1 MRKGG
6 GSFKLRK
13 LLIVGS
19 AYLVLVSLVLFPIGG
34 LFLSAFRIDKVD
46 KPSIWTF
53 SNFKLVFSNP
63 EFIKAMKVTVII
75 SSEAV
80 IMATILGVLLAWF
93 VARTD
98 IPYKKALE
106 PLNLLPF
113 YLSSLVGAL
122 SWEVLAAPRTGILN
136 QLVVEIF
143 GFSVPPFNIYS
154 ITGMGLVLGLYYT
167 PYVYLFTLGSI
178 QNMDPALE
186 EAGRVSGAS
195 ILPTMLRIT
204 LPLSGPAIISASI
217 LVFILTA
224 SIFGVPLVLGG
235 PGRIHTVSTLI
246 WRYLEIYPPNYNAAA
261 ALSLILLI
269 LTVFLVILQY
279 RVLGRRKFYTV
290 TGKGYKPRLIHLGK
304 WRWTAL
310 ALNVAYLGVIL
321 LPFVVLLFISF
332 VPGWVGGIN
341 FQNFSLENYKRVLFT
356 NEITQRGL
364 INSTIIAVV
373 GASIGVVGFT
383 ILAALITR
391 TILPFRK
398 GLDITGMS
406 PVAFPGIV
414 LGVGFLVA
422 WIKTP
427 LYGTLWILILAYI
440 VHFMPTG
447 LRSMEATLGAISPD
461 LDECARVSGAT
472 WIGALRRIL
481 VPLIWPGLMSTW
493 LLLFVIFMREVSSSM
508 MLYVHGTETISIAL
522 IQIMEYEPQGASAAF
537 GILLTLIILVGV
549 YFFRKL
555 TSMMGM
561 QTGGW
566 PITGSG
572 EILP

>member
-19 AYLVLVSLVLFPIGG
+19 AYLVLVSLVLFPLGG

-80 IMATILGVLLAWF
+80 IMATILGILLAWF

-136 QLVVEIF
+136 QLAVEIF

-167 PYVYLFTLGSI
+167 PDVYLFTLGSI

-204 LPLSGPAIISASI
+204 LPLSSPAIISASI

-224 SIFGVPLVLGG
+224 SIFAVPLVLGG

-279 RVLGRRKFYTV
+279 RMFARRKFYTV
-290 TGKGYKPRLIHLGK
+290 TGKGYRPRLIHLGR

-310 ALNVAYLGVIL
+310 AFNVAYLGVIL
-321 LPFVVLLFISF
+321 LPFVVLTFISF

-341 FQNFSLENYKRVLFT
+341 FSQFSLENYRRVLFT

-383 ILAALITR
+383 ILAALISR
-391 TILPFRK
+391 TILPFRT
-398 GLDITGMS
+398 GLDFIGMS

-427 LYGTLWILILAYI
+427 LYGTLWILMLAYI

-461 LDECARVSGAT
+461 LDECARVSGAS
-472 WIGALRRIL
+472 WFGALRRIL
-481 VPLIWPGLMSTW
+481 IPLIWPGLMSTW

-522 IQIMEYEPQGASAAF
+522 IQIMEYEPQGACAAF

-561 QTGGW
+561 QTGG
-566 PITGSG
+566 GQ
-572 EILP
+572 

>member
-1 MRKGG
+1 MDGAMEQKA
-6 GSFKLRK
+6 GSFKLRQYS
-13 LLIVGS
+13 IVGF
-19 AYLVLVSLVLFPIGG
+19 AYIVLVSLVLYPIGG
-34 LFLSAFRIDKVD
+34 LFLSAFRIDTIGEASV
-46 KPSIWTF
+46 WTI
-53 SNFKLVFSNP
+53 SNFGLVLSSP
-63 EFIKAMKVTVII
+63 EFLRALRVTITL

-80 IMATILGVLLAWF
+80 VLSTILGVLLAWL

-98 IPYKKALE
+98 IPFKKALE
-106 PLNLLPF
+106 PLNLIPF

-122 SWEVLAAPRTGILN
+122 SWEVLAAPRSGILN
-136 QLVVEIF
+136 LLATRVF
-143 GFSVPPFNIYS
+143 GFDAPPLNIYS
-154 ITGMGLVLGLYYT
+154 ITGMGLILGLYYT

-186 EAGRVSGAS
+186 DAGRVSGAS
-195 ILPTMLRIT
+195 TLSTMLRIT
-204 LPLSGPAIISASI
+204 LPLAGPAILSASI

-246 WRYLEIYPPNYNAAA
+246 WSYLELYPPNYNAAA
-261 ALSLILLI
+261 ALSMVLLI
-269 LTVFLVILQY
+269 LTIFLVILQY
-279 RVLGRRKFYTV
+279 RILARRKFYTV
-290 TGKGYKPRLIHLGK
+290 TGKGYRPRLIHLGR
-304 WRWTAL
+304 WRWAAL
-310 ALNVAYLGVIL
+310 GLNVAYLSVIL
-321 LPFVVLLFISF
+321 LPFVVLIFVSF
-332 VPGWVGGIN
+332 VPGWVGGLN
-341 FQNFSLENYKRVLFT
+341 FAKFSLDNYNTVLFV
-356 NEITQRGL
+356 NEVTQRGL
-364 INSTIIAVV
+364 VNSTIIAVV

-383 ILAALITR
+383 VLAALITR
-391 TILPFRK
+391 TILPWRT
-398 GLDITGMS
+398 GLDFIGMS

-427 LYGTLWILILAYI
+427 LYGTLWILMLAYV

-447 LRSMEATLGAISPD
+447 LRSMSATLSGISPD
-461 LDECARVSGAT
+461 LDDCARVSGAS
-472 WIGALRRIL
+472 WFGALRRIL
-481 VPLIWPGLMSTW
+481 MPLIWPGLMSTW

-555 TSMMGM
+555 TSMVRVQMG
-561 QTGGW
+561 GGQ
-566 PITGSG
+566 
-572 EILP
+572 

>member
-1 MRKGG
+1 MRLLLWQPFW
-6 GSFKLRK
+6 GS
-13 LLIVGS
+13 
-19 AYLVLVSLVLFPIGG
+19 
-34 LFLSAFRIDKVD
+34 
-46 KPSIWTF
+46 
-53 SNFKLVFSNP
+53 
-63 EFIKAMKVTVII
+63 
-75 SSEAV
+75 
-80 IMATILGVLLAWF
+80 LAWF

-290 TGKGYKPRLIHLGK
+290 TGKGYRPRLIHLGK

-427 LYGTLWILILAYI
+427 LYGTLWILMLAYI

-461 LDECARVSGAT
+461 LDECARVSGAS

-481 VPLIWPGLMSTW
+481 APLIWPGLMSTW

-522 IQIMEYEPQGASAAF
+522 IQIMEYEPQGACAAF

-549 YFFRKL
+549 YFFRKI

-561 QTGGW
+561 QTGG
-566 PITGSG
+566 GQ
-572 EILP
+572 